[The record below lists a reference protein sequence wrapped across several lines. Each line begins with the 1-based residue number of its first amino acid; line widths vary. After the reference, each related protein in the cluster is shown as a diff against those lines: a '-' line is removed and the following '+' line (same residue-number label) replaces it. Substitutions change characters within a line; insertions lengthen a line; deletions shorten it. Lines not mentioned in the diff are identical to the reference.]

1 MQYKTTTKLFMG
13 RYSYKVVI
21 AVPGSQYFRSNRL
34 DHTLEQL
41 NRIDI
46 KTGTM
51 SGIYRASSNIK
62 TEDDLKY
69 AFMLQNFLSGI
80 TDYATRVEAPWISFY
95 TSSKQHADALIKL
108 SGERVKYASKPNTN
122 TSLSANTIIMP
133 KINYEFRVVL
143 GKTMQEHSSFIS
155 WAEANAKVKLTKSCK
170 KELSKKNSWGGTYF
184 YITGDNNLLMAK
196 MHLGGCIS
204 KVEQIV
210 KA

>member
-13 RYSYKVVI
+13 KYSYKVVI

-34 DHTLEQL
+34 DHTLDQL

-51 SGIYRASSNIK
+51 SGLYRASSSIK
-62 TEDDLKY
+62 TEEDLKY
-69 AFMLQNFLSGI
+69 AFKLHDCLSGI
-80 TDYATRVEAPWISFY
+80 SDYTIRVEAPWISFY
-95 TSSKQHADALIKL
+95 SDNKKHVDKLIKL
-108 SGERVKYASKPNTN
+108 CGDRIKYVCKPDQNV
-122 TSLSANTIIMP
+122 SLDANTIIMP

-155 WAEANAKVKLTKSCK
+155 WAETNAKVKLTKSCK

-184 YITGDNNLLMAK
+184 YITGNNNLLMAK